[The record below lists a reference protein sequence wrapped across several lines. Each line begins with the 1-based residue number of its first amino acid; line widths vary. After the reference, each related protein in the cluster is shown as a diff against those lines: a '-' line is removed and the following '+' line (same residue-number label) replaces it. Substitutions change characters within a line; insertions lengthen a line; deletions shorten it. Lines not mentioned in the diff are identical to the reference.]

1 MITATAFSEIPFTLR
16 YLNAC
21 SNYEMKNTRDA
32 LSQLYGILRDL
43 EKQIPLPNVSAAGLP
58 TNEDDAKSK
67 ANYMIKKEMQELF
80 GLFPPKSDI
89 DAKVIMTTFEITRIH
104 QRQ

>member
-1 MITATAFSEIPFTLR
+1 
-16 YLNAC
+16 
-21 SNYEMKNTRDA
+21 MKNTRDA

-43 EKQIPLPNVSAAGLP
+43 EKQSLPPANVSAAGLP
-58 TNEDDAKSK
+58 VNEEDAKSK